1 MANRNWDKEL
11 NNIGNT
17 MRQAKTQQDDTKNTK
32 IAWTLMAVSVGILV
46 VTFGSDM
53 AMLMFFTPMLVGA
66 LYKTAVFFAEESAP
80 KLLHNGLAAEAII
93 QLVKGVLASLI
104 FGGGFLTIAFVM
116 VGGAFYFGLGY
127 ILGNVVVFVIALFL
141 PKKEN

>member
-1 MANRNWDKEL
+1 MAKNNWNEEL
-11 NNIGNT
+11 NSIGYA
-17 MRQAKTQQDDTKNTK
+17 MKKAKTQQDDTKNTK
-32 IAWTLMAVSVGILV
+32 VAWTLIAVSIGILV

-80 KLLHNGLAAEAII
+80 KLLHNGLMAEVII
-93 QLVKGVLASLI
+93 QLIKGVLASLI

-127 ILGNVVVFVIALFL
+127 LLGNVVVFVIALFL
-141 PKKEN
+141 PKKKN